1 MKSITLFF
9 ILFSAV
15 ACNTLAQQSERMNS
29 DSPAISVNATGE
41 VQAPADIIQLQVA
54 ISLYNQSA
62 REAFNRHKQQE
73 SFLTNLLIDEGIDDE
88 NIRVQPVSINPGR
101 SSSNRDGYETRQQV
115 LVQLTDIDQFQSM
128 QLILIE
134 NGFDNFS
141 GSFSSSE
148 MVSAQEEAVKLAV
161 EEAGKKAALIA
172 GETGREL
179 GEVLRIDYGSSM
191 PAVYRSERLSMDMSS
206 GGSLLQFEQTVPVM
220 ESVQIVYRLN

>member
-15 ACNTLAQQSERMNS
+15 ACNSLAQQSERVSS
-29 DSPAISVNATGE
+29 DYQTISVNATGE

-54 ISLYNQSA
+54 ISIYNQSA

-73 SFLTNLLIDEGIDDE
+73 SFLTDLLIDEGIDDE

-115 LVQLTDIDQFQSM
+115 LVQLTDIEQFQTI

-148 MVSAQEEAVKLAV
+148 MDTAQEDAVKLAV
-161 EEAGKKAALIA
+161 EEAGKKAGLIA
-172 GETGREL
+172 GEAGRTL
-179 GEVLRIDYGSSM
+179 GEVLRIEYGSSM

-206 GGSLLQFEQTVPVM
+206 GGSLLQFEQTVPVR
-220 ESVQIVYRLN
+220 ETVQIVYRLN